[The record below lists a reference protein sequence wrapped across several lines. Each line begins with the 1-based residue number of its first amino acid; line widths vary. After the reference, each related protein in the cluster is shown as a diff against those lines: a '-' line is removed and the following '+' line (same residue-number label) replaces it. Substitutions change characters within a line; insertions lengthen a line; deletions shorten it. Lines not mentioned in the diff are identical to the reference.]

1 MNPIDAVILS
11 LLKKLPPWAADGIS
25 RMRQA
30 RLMGRR
36 PPSRVPQ
43 LLIIS
48 MLICPVACSSQT
60 PSVATPHPTLTLHP
74 PESFSMG
81 KFSSGEFAL
90 LQWNNPN
97 QSAVSFELQWRF
109 SDVPYWVHLASTSP
123 GAATHPA
130 NGPGHIAPWNY
141 TDYCYRGRAV
151 LGNSASGW
159 SDEFCDYMG
168 AGEPYLPPPWP
179 PAATDVLAEAI
190 NEGVRLTWAAVDLRQ
205 FGSLDSLVLRRKST
219 EGVYDIIARVP
230 YGTFEFTDENG
241 SRDYCYRIGTSFK
254 DRGKSVSADVCP
266 R

>member
-1 MNPIDAVILS
+1 MRKVSRWQLSGIPMLGLAVIL
-11 LLKKLPPWAADGIS
+11 
-25 RMRQA
+25 
-30 RLMGRR
+30 
-36 PPSRVPQ
+36 V
-43 LLIIS
+43 
-48 MLICPVACSSQT
+48 CTVACSSQT
-60 PSVATPHPTLTLHP
+60 PSAATLEPTESWHP

-81 KFSSGEFAL
+81 KLPSGEFAL

-130 NGPGHIAPWNY
+130 NGPGHIAPWNH
-141 TDYCYRGRAV
+141 TGYCYRGRAV

-179 PAATDVLAEAI
+179 LAATDVVAEAI

-205 FGSLDSLVLRRKST
+205 FGSLDSLVLRRSQPRGST
-219 EGVYDIIARVP
+219 MSLPQCHMGHSSLLTKTGAVTPATESTRVSRTAERASVEMCARV
-230 YGTFEFTDENG
+230 D
-241 SRDYCYRIGTSFK
+241 
-254 DRGKSVSADVCP
+254 AA
-266 R
+266 